1 MRIVDFTRPC
11 PTPSNPERR
20 AALTRHLNARLL
32 DFDPGGPEVL
42 LCDPESGL
50 IRFCLPD
57 LSAHRASAAL
67 SMNYQIQT
75 IPASD
80 YIELYLNETIPFEDL
95 DYVWGCLF
103 QLLAEKEE
111 LL

>member
-1 MRIVDFTRPC
+1 MRTVDFTRLC
-11 PTPSNPERR
+11 PASSDPERR

-50 IRFCLPD
+50 LRFCLPD
-57 LSAHRASAAL
+57 LSPYRASAAL
-67 SMNYQIQT
+67 STNYQIQT
-75 IPASD
+75 IPAFD
-80 YIELYLNETIPFEDL
+80 YIELYLNESIQFEDL

-111 LL
+111 FL